1 MPEHFTPEKANALL
15 PRLRQLLPHM
25 QARKRQ
31 LDQVQ
36 KKLVDLAIRAAG
48 DGHLAERELKS
59 AEQQAERLSGEIDK
73 MLEQIRA
80 LGCQVKDINQG
91 IVDFPD
97 ATRAGGSTSA
107 GSSVR
112 RRSPSGTIS
121 SLASPAAS
129 LYDGTAFTFSTLY
142 GRR

>member
-36 KKLVDLAIRAAG
+36 RKLVDLAIRAAG
-48 DGHLAERELKS
+48 DGRLAEKELKS

-73 MLEQIRA
+73 MLEQIHA
-80 LGCQVKDINQG
+80 LGCQVKDINEG
-91 IVDFPD
+91 IVDFPARHEGQRVYLCWQLGEEKVAFWHD
-97 ATRAGGSTSA
+97 IESGFAG
-107 GSSVR
+107 R
-112 RRSPSGTIS
+112 QP
-121 SLASPAAS
+121 L
-129 LYDGTAFTFSTLY
+129 
-142 GRR
+142 

>member
-48 DGHLAERELKS
+48 DGHLAEKELKS
-59 AEQQAERLSGEIDK
+59 AEEQAERLSGEIDK
-73 MLEQIRA
+73 MLEQIHA

-91 IVDFPD
+91 IVDFP
-97 ATRAGGSTSA
+97 ARHE
-107 GSSVR
+107 
-112 RRSPSGTIS
+112 
-121 SLASPAAS
+121 
-129 LYDGTAFTFSTLY
+129 
-142 GRR
+142 GRRVYLCWKLGEEKVAFWHDIESGFTDRQPL